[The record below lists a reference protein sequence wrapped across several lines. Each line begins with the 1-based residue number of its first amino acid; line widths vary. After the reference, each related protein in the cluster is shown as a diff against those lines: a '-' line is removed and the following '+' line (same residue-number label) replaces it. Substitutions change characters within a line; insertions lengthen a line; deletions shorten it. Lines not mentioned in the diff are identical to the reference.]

1 MAYQDDQAARPLP
14 RLVLYGDHHSEIDRA
29 ILNILNTCVGPP
41 YGLLGDASVALD
53 NLRPSRR
60 HQHLGENLESDST
73 FLRGFWRTFLELVS
87 QIPCDDPAQG
97 YLVMLIKD
105 LRTLPPSN
113 TSGMSFWRHL
123 PGLQIGIKDIWCE
136 PTRYEYDHQVYEQ
149 WINLNAFA
157 SRLYFNDLAECY
169 GLGIRAMRRAFEHDQ
184 PQDNMFMNCRVKAAA
199 QWMFYSA
206 DKLFSLMTTCRP
218 TEKDQFD
225 HLSPLFYGIVV
236 FSLDRWAFW
245 KKSFRNLSGATRDDA
260 GTAVANMDRADG
272 GRPV

>member
-1 MAYQDDQAARPLP
+1 
-14 RLVLYGDHHSEIDRA
+14 
-29 ILNILNTCVGPP
+29 
-41 YGLLGDASVALD
+41 
-53 NLRPSRR
+53 
-60 HQHLGENLESDST
+60 
-73 FLRGFWRTFLELVS
+73 
-87 QIPCDDPAQG
+87 
-97 YLVMLIKD
+97 
-105 LRTLPPSN
+105 
-113 TSGMSFWRHL
+113 
-123 PGLQIGIKDIWCE
+123 
-136 PTRYEYDHQVYEQ
+136 
-149 WINLNAFA
+149 
-157 SRLYFNDLAECY
+157 
-169 GLGIRAMRRAFEHDQ
+169 MRRAFEHDQ